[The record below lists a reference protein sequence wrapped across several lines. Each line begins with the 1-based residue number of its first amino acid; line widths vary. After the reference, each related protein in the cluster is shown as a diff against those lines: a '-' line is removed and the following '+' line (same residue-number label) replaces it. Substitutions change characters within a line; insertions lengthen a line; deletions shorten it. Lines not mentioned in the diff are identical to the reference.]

1 MSKTLRITLIVTAI
15 VVVLAALGFGL
26 GFGLKQK
33 NEMLTINV
41 DGENVAELKLKHGE
55 NISKYLRNNVQEY
68 TDYTTCG
75 WYVDE
80 DLTTLLSEN
89 MVADEELTLYTKTA
103 TLDKLK
109 FTLNEDGETFEVS
122 SINENIWGDVVIPRM
137 YMDDETQTGGLVSAI
152 GRFDA
157 KYITSVFLPNGI
169 KTINLNA
176 FFRCSMIKTITIPKT
191 VETIVRNSFSSVVE
205 VYNYSPNFNIEYGS
219 DDNGRLGKYAKII
232 YNAEDLTG
240 DKPESRIKIIGD
252 VKYYIYEDEFIAVG
266 GSFNEKEPSNLLN
279 VVLDERTTEIYR
291 ETFYYDKY
299 IQSII
304 IPEGVKTIGEWALNN
319 CSSLTSLTIPA
330 SITRVDNA
338 AFNYLESLEEVVINS
353 VYCYTA
359 STGTYAC
366 GALLKTVPTV
376 KVLASIVDDPENTNN
391 WLNGSAWTKSEV
403 AEEGYYTFTR
413 V

>member
-109 FTLNEDGETFEVS
+109 FTLNEDGETFKVS
-122 SINENIWGDVVIPRM
+122 GVRNVIGDIVIPRM
-137 YMDDETQTGGLVSAI
+137 YIDKETQTSGLVSTI
-152 GRFDA
+152 GFYNTLD
-157 KYITSVFLPNGI
+157 ITSVFIPYGVT
-169 KTINLNA
+169 TIGDDS
-176 FFRCSMIKTITIPKT
+176 FMMSSQIKTITIPET
-191 VETIVRNSFSSVVE
+191 VEMIGDQAFASVVE

-291 ETFYYDKY
+291 ETFYYNKY